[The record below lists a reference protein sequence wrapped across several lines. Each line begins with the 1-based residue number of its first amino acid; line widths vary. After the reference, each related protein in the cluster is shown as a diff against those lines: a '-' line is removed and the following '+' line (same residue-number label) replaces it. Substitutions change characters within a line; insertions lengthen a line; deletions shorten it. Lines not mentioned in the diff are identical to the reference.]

1 MPNQISET
9 RVLVEVEEN
18 IALPGNGEHSQ
29 LVPQKLCVPTWCGER
44 EEEVRSSVAM
54 IDSRAGDK
62 DQIVFRACIILVWP
76 QVMS

>member
-1 MPNQISET
+1 M
-9 RVLVEVEEN
+9 
-18 IALPGNGEHSQ
+18 GNTVSLCLKNCVSQ
-29 LVPQKLCVPTWCGER
+29 LGGRER